1 MTAQAGAASS
11 ELHDPT
17 EEELRAAEENVRRF
31 QARIVKA
38 QKEGRWGKAQALQHL
53 LTHSHSGR
61 LLAAHRVT
69 HNQGSKTP
77 GVDGET

>member
-1 MTAQAGAASS
+1 MTAQAGAASG
-11 ELHDPT
+11 ELVVPS
-17 EEELRAAEENVRRF
+17 EEELRAAEKNVRRF

-38 QKEGRWGKAQALQHL
+38 MEEGRPGRAQALQHL

-61 LLAAHRVT
+61 LVAVYRVT

>member
-11 ELHDPT
+11 ELPEPT
-17 EEELRAAEENVRRF
+17 EEEFRQAEENVRRF

-38 QKEGRWGKAQALQHL
+38 QAEGRMGKVRALQHL

-61 LLAAHRVT
+61 LLAVWRVT
-69 HNQGSKTP
+69 HNDGKKTP